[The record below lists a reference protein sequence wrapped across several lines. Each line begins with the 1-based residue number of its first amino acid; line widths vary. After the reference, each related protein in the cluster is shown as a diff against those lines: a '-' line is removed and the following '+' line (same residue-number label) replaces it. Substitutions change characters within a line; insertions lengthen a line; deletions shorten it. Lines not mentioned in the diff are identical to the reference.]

1 MQTILLFQ
9 FTGDLL
15 AAYMLELVVY
25 LLACI
30 IYPDG
35 NDMYMVSCYIF
46 VLVNH
51 IRLIAVPQ
59 LIHILF
65 GNIRKLA
72 IGKHIVR
79 VRVQGDMDYRFFRFQ
94 VCGQV
99 HIETFHTSPDAEIPV
114 LAFKH
119 TVA

>member
-1 MQTILLFQ
+1 MQPVLLFQ

-15 AAYMLELVVY
+15 AADMLELVVY
-25 LLACI
+25 LFTRI

-35 NDMYMVSCYIF
+35 NNMDVMPCNIA

-59 LIHILF
+59 LIHIFF

-72 IGKHIVR
+72 VGKHIVR
-79 VRVQGDMDYRFFRFQ
+79 VRVQGDMDNRFFRFQ
-94 VCGQV
+94 VGGQV

-114 LAFKH
+114 LALEH

>member
-1 MQTILLFQ
+1 MQPVLLFQ
-9 FTGDLL
+9 FTGNLL
-15 AAYMLELVVY
+15 AAYMLELVIY
-25 LLACI
+25 LLARI

-35 NDMYMVSCYIF
+35 NDMYMMPCNIA
-46 VLVNH
+46 VLVDH

-79 VRVQGDMDYRFFRFQ
+79 VRVQGDMDNRFFRFQ

-99 HIETFHTSPDAEIPV
+99 HIETFHTPPDAEISV
-114 LAFKH
+114 LTFKH